1 MRNLSMMLK
10 QYLIIALFLLPIGV
24 LSYNFSK
31 TLYNDIVFAQQEVKG
46 AYYLKPLMDLLNE
59 IADFQISNLHN
70 ASEEELAKSITTI
83 DTLFINLQA
92 LELKYGADLNI
103 SKEHFETSQHNDLR
117 SAILKEQFETIK
129 KNPKEANLYIKLLK
143 ELTELVKY
151 VGNSS
156 NMILDPEVASYYLAD
171 LTINVL
177 ADALQNL
184 ADIKQKYLSEL
195 FNDSK
200 LSANTIR
207 QIPIDINFIQSNILN
222 KVNYNVT
229 NSYNDVNSDKI
240 LLKELHTN
248 LTQYDDFGKALVN
261 TLDFLSKSGG
271 MSGDKFVE
279 VSDHFHDFNAAFAVI
294 ALDNLDNMLSARINK
309 IQKNIIS
316 LMCSIGALL
325 VCSFTV
331 AIIIARNITK
341 NIKYLEKN
349 LLLIAQGD
357 TDMEILNTQGT
368 NEINRLNHASAKL
381 KESVEEAYMLKQ
393 MIQDCSISIMS
404 ADVNDNMKINYV
416 NNTSLKMLKAI
427 EEYLPVKADA
437 LIGQSIDILHKHPE
451 HQQQMLKDPKNLPHK
466 ARVKIGPELMDLLIT
481 PIFNKQGQYILAM
494 LTWNIASGK
503 EKLAVDF
510 EKDVKSIVNILAS
523 ASTELSQ
530 TSEHMTDTIK
540 ENSLMAG
547 KANSAAF
554 ETNSNV
560 QIVASATEEL
570 SASVKEISAQLQK
583 TNVLVKASSEKALN
597 ADRLAEKLNHA
608 SNNVSEVMELIAGIA
623 SQINLLA
630 LNATI
635 ESARAGE
642 AGKGFAVVANEVKNL
657 AGQTDKSVSGIQV
670 VVGEMREA
678 ALAIT
683 SALGE
688 IKTSIS
694 EISQATSSVSS
705 AIEAQATTTNEI
717 SKSMLDASTST
728 KLISTNMDSI
738 SKSSSEA
745 TNASEQMTEASKE
758 LSKQAELL
766 NNQVDTFLKKMS
778 DY

>member
-10 QYLIIALFLLPIGV
+10 QYLIIGLFLLPIGV
-24 LSYNFSK
+24 LGYNFGN
-31 TLYNDIVFAQQEVKG
+31 TLYADIIFAKKEIKG
-46 AYYLKPLMDLLNE
+46 TEYLKPLMELLNE
-59 IADFQISNLHN
+59 IADFQITN
-70 ASEEELAKSITTI
+70 LAKKSEDEIASSITTI
-83 DTLFINLQA
+83 DTLFINLAA
-92 LELKYGADLNI
+92 LELKHGMVLNI
-103 SKEHFETSQHNDLR
+103 SKEHFEAARSGDLR
-117 SAILKEQFETIK
+117 SAMLKEQFENIK
-129 KNPKEANLYIKLLK
+129 KNPKDANLYHKLLK
-143 ELTELVKY
+143 ELTELAKY
-151 VGNSS
+151 VGNAS
-156 NMILDPEVASYYLAD
+156 NMILDPEVSSYYLAD
-171 LTINVL
+171 LTINIL
-177 ADALQNL
+177 SDALQSL

-195 FNDSK
+195 FNDNK
-200 LSANTIR
+200 LSPETISS
-207 QIPIDINFIQSNILN
+207 IPIDINLIQTHILK
-222 KVNYNVT
+222 KVDYNVV
-229 NSYNDVNSDKI
+229 NAFNDLNSDKN

-248 LTQYDDFGKALVN
+248 LTQYDEFGKTLIN
-261 TLDFLSKSGG
+261 TLDSLTNSGG
-271 MSGDKFVE
+271 MSGDKFLE
-279 VSDHFHDFNAAFAVI
+279 ISDHFHDFNAAFSVI
-294 ALDNLDNMLSARINK
+294 ALSNLESILSARITHIEQK
-309 IQKNIIS
+309 IARI
-316 LMCSIGALL
+316 MGAIAAL
-325 VCSFTV
+325 VAFSFVV
-331 AIIIARNITK
+331 AIIIAKNITK

-349 LLLIAQGD
+349 LLLIAQGE
-357 TDMEILNTQGT
+357 TDMEILNTEGT
-368 NEINRLNHASAKL
+368 NEINRLNNASAKL

-393 MIQDCSISIMS
+393 MMQDCTINIMS
-404 ADVNDNMKINYV
+404 ADVKDGMKINYI
-416 NNTSLKMLKAI
+416 NNTSMKLLKCLQEHLSIKA
-427 EEYLPVKADA
+427 EEVLDKPM
-437 LIGQSIDILHKHPE
+437 SILHQDLVE
-451 HQQQMLKDPKNLPHK
+451 QQELMKDPKNLPHK
-466 ARVKIGPELMDLLIT
+466 SKIKIGSELIDLLIT
-481 PIFNKQGQYILAM
+481 PIYNKQGQYILAM
-494 LTWNIASGK
+494 LTWNVTSGK

-554 ETNSNV
+554 ETNANV

-583 TNVLVKASSEKALN
+583 TNVLVKASSEKAIN
-597 ADRLAEKLNHA
+597 ADRLAEKLNVA
-608 SNNVSEVMELIAGIA
+608 SNNVNEVMELIAGIA

-694 EISQATSSVSS
+694 EISQATSSVSN

-717 SKSMLDASTST
+717 SKSMHDASTST

-738 SKSSSEA
+738 SKASSEA